1 MKLTNRY
8 NLPDAI
14 VSAIRRDPYQRVADI
29 SSTSLIMPPRI
40 FQLRKRYDDQI
51 EEDVS
56 DRIWALL
63 GQIGHKILERADD
76 YEAFHEE
83 TLTIEVKGWK
93 VSCTTDSYRTKRL
106 KNYSP
111 SEVNGVCEYEDI
123 PPIIQDYKFVKIGAH
138 AFPHPEWEQQLNV
151 NAHIWREHGFPVEK
165 LEVVMIFKDWSK
177 IQAERQGKDYPKP
190 VIIKDIPIWSHKDA
204 ARQIEAWVLAHQL
217 AANVRDELLP
227 FCTPEDQWR
236 QPTKWAVMSSRS
248 PAKATKICKSEQE
261 ANEWIMEKPGGQR
274 SRYYVQIRPGGPLRC
289 THFCDVRPF
298 CNQYQLEETVEN
310 KRREAV

>member
-14 VSAIRRDPYQRVADI
+14 VSAIKRDPYRRVADI

-40 FQLRKRYDDQI
+40 FQLRKRHEDEI
-51 EEDVS
+51 EEDAS

-93 VSCTTDSYRTKRL
+93 VSCTTDSYRAGKLT
-106 KNYSP
+106 
-111 SEVNGVCEYEDI
+111 EEGHVNI
-123 PPIIQDYKFVKIGAH
+123 LPTIQDYKFVKIGAH

-177 IQAERQGKDYPKP
+177 VQAERQGSDYPKP
-190 VIIKDIPIWSHKDA
+190 VIIKNVPLWSHDEA
-204 ARQIEAWVLAHQL
+204 VRRIEAWVMAHQL

-248 PAKATKICKSEQE
+248 PSKATKLCESEQE
-261 ANEWIMEKPGGQR
+261 ANEWIKNKPGGQR

-289 THFCDVRPF
+289 THFCDVKPF
-298 CNQYQLEETVEN
+298 CNQYQMEESIES
-310 KRREAV
+310 KRRAAA